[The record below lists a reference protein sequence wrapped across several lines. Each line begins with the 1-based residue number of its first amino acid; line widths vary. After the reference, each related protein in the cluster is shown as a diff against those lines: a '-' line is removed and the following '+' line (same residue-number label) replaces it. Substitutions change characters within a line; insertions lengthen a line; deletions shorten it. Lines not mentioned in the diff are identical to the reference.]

1 MVRPRECLL
10 VNWIAY
16 EFVRAQNYL
25 IYFKFPV
32 AQSYPGKEHL
42 KKNSKSLSICL
53 PDRMAMAFPFSH
65 CWPVVGSVA
74 LKYSHGHEHLLWK
87 GKKEKKKKQKEGN
100 GSNTKTTSAFI
111 WQDWGTQTGLA
122 TDLTKPNWF
131 VFFWQ
136 KTQSQALHVCRPN
149 LPQILIL
156 GCACLELVRFL
167 RGTEVQVWAKAL
179 GWFLKEAWTKGLKV
193 AQ

>member
-42 KKNSKSLSICL
+42 KKNSKSLSLCL
-53 PDRMAMAFPFSH
+53 PDRMAMAFPLSH

-87 GKKEKKKKQKEGN
+87 GKKEKKKETKRRKRKQHQN
-100 GSNTKTTSAFI
+100 HI
-111 WQDWGTQTGLA
+111 CLHMTGLRN
-122 TDLTKPNWF
+122 PNWTGY
-131 VFFWQ
+131 WPN
-136 KTQSQALHVCRPN
+136 KTK
-149 LPQILIL
+149 LI
-156 GCACLELVRFL
+156 CLFL
-167 RGTEVQVWAKAL
+167 AEDSISGPTCL
-179 GWFLKEAWTKGLKV
+179 
-193 AQ
+193 